1 MRCVRLILFHGVLH
15 GRNGQAGRTFD
26 SEQIAVH
33 TPVALQMRDEM
44 FFWSRSGCEL
54 VAVGDAGF
62 CLELNS

>member
-1 MRCVRLILFHGVLH
+1 MRCVQLILFHGVLH

-44 FFWSRSGCEL
+44 FFWLRSGCEL
-54 VAVGDAGF
+54 VAV
-62 CLELNS
+62 